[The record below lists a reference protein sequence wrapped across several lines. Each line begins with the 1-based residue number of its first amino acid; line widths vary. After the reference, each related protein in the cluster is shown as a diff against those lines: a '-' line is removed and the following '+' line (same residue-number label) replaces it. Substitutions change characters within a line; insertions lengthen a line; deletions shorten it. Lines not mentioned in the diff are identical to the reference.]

1 MRKIYGIGDEEEL
14 AEDLQKELSNR
25 IIEELEQIKADFEEI
40 QLLRD
45 NPYNNRTEY
54 SVSMTELRELFDN
67 HISKL
72 KGENKECPYFDYE
85 VGTCRRSETEFDEL
99 NNLYYGMTDSM
110 QKAVKDIMLVA
121 NGKEIEE

>member
-1 MRKIYGIGDEEEL
+1 MTDEEIE
-14 AEDLQKELSNR
+14 K
-25 IIEELEQIKADFEEI
+25 IIEKIDFEEKWLI
-40 QLLRD
+40 
-45 NPYNNRTEY
+45 NVKMENGFI
-54 SVSMTELRELFDN
+54 SMADIRIAMCRIRQV
-67 HISKL
+67 ISEL

-99 NNLYYGMTDSM
+99 NNLYYGMTGSM